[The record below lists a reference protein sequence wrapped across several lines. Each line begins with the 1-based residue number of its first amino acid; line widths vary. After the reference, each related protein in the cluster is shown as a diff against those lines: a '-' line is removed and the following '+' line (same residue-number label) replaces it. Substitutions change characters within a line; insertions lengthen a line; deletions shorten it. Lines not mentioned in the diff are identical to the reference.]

1 MTVIQDKGLSNRE
14 EARVAMQV
22 HVAEAEGYP
31 SLWQMSRLQKAGDPV
46 DWKPNV
52 LPRIVAMGSWLLEFL
67 KQEVI

>member
-31 SLWQMSRLQKAGDPV
+31 SLWQMSRLQKAGDPC
-46 DWKPNV
+46 
-52 LPRIVAMGSWLLEFL
+52 
-67 KQEVI
+67 